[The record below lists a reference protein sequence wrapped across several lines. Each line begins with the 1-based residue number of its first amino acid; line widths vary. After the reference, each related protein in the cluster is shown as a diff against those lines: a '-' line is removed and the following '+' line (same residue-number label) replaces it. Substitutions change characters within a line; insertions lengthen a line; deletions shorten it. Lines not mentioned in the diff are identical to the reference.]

1 MNTFNLETTFNLN
14 SFTNLNCPKF
24 GNYAF
29 SSVCFPDGR
38 KLFDKIFYMELDGKI
53 TAFKFI
59 AWAMVGCS
67 PRYNFMYLIQTPT
80 TTFWINLADKAF
92 FETLEQL
99 LNGSGKYDIP
109 KIWDYNLF
117 SDNDKINRRDIGK
130 ERRWSFNQSYYY
142 SDNRGVVASSET
154 KIAYFM
160 GVKNGI
166 YVGLQQGKG
175 HKNTPQEVLAE
186 RFNNREV
193 IDFAEPTTI
202 EIKIEIP
209 STEYVTKR
217 IVLE

>member
-14 SFTNLNCPKF
+14 SFIDLNCPKF
-24 GNYAF
+24 GEF
-29 SSVCFPDGR
+29 GFVSVRFPDGR
-38 KLFDKIFYMELDGKI
+38 ALFDKVFYMELDGKI
-53 TAFKFI
+53 TAFKFL
-59 AWAMVGCS
+59 AWALTGNCN
-67 PRYNFMYLIQTPT
+67 RYNFVYLIQTPT
-80 TTFWINLADKAF
+80 TTFWTNLADKPI

-109 KIWDYNLF
+109 KIYDSNLL
-117 SDNDKINRRDIGK
+117 SGNDKINRRDIGK
-130 ERRWSFNQSYYY
+130 DHRWSFNQSYYY
-142 SDNRGVVASSET
+142 SDNRGIVADSET

-175 HKNTPQEVLAE
+175 YKNTPQEVLAE
-186 RFNNREV
+186 RFNNKEV